1 MLRKGDGY
9 MVVWSSEKIE
19 GYNDVLLNS
28 ELRAYSPKSAYA
40 CMIGEKKDHSSFESF
55 CCNAISLAPSF
66 DKSSME
72 LIIRG
77 EAYIRYE
84 RMKDETQYA

>member
-1 MLRKGDGY
+1 MLIKGDGY
-9 MVVWSSEKIE
+9 MAFWSSEKLE
-19 GYNDVLLNS
+19 EYNDVLFNS
-28 ELRAYSPKSAYA
+28 EFRAYSTKSAYA
-40 CMIGEKKDHSSFESF
+40 CMIGEKKGHSSFESF
-55 CCNAISLAPSF
+55 CSKAISLAPSF

-84 RMKDETQYA
+84 RMKDETQYV

>member
-1 MLRKGDGY
+1 
-9 MVVWSSEKIE
+9 
-19 GYNDVLLNS
+19 
-28 ELRAYSPKSAYA
+28 
-40 CMIGEKKDHSSFESF
+40 MIGEKKDHSSFESF
-55 CCNAISLAPSF
+55 CSKAISLAPSF

-84 RMKDETQYA
+84 RMKDETQYV